1 MLPVELVSGGT
12 EVAEGGV
19 TAPAVVEDFDVVE
32 SSGAEPGQGGPDA
45 GVDETLVA
53 THTLSPG
60 WSNVVAT
67 TVGTVPSF
75 ELNRRWVWTKRGHRS
90 LLWEIAPFCR
100 LSAAGLAPSTLIVS
114 VSPRPLSPPNG
125 AQLPSHSSPR
135 QLTWPPSDPCG

>member
-1 MLPVELVSGGT
+1 
-12 EVAEGGV
+12 
-19 TAPAVVEDFDVVE
+19 
-32 SSGAEPGQGGPDA
+32 
-45 GVDETLVA
+45 VA

-90 LLWEIAPFCR
+90 LLPEIAPFCT
-100 LSAAGLAPSTLIVS
+100 LSAAGLALSTLIVS

-135 QLTWPPSDPCG
+135 QLTWPPSDPCGEFGTSCWTGSSSPPDTPAQQGPNWEISPLDTAP

>member
-1 MLPVELVSGGT
+1 MGLGIL
-12 EVAEGGV
+12 
-19 TAPAVVEDFDVVE
+19 
-32 SSGAEPGQGGPDA
+32 GA
-45 GVDETLVA
+45 LVA

-75 ELNRRWVWTKRGHRS
+75 ELNRRRVWTKRGHRS
-90 LLWEIAPFCR
+90 LLREIAPFCT
-100 LSAAGLAPSTLIVS
+100 LSAAGLALSTLIVS